1 MAFSLGLRTYRYYIS
16 TYSVDICMGQT
27 RSGAASRQ
35 VFNLLGARVVYLV
48 PKASFILGRL
58 EMTEPV
64 KRRVFTVYFH
74 TELTVTSNKGQK
86 LT

>member
-1 MAFSLGLRTYRYYIS
+1 
-16 TYSVDICMGQT
+16 MGQT
-27 RSGAASRQ
+27 GSAAALRQ
-35 VFNLLGARVVYLV
+35 VFNLLWARVMYLV
-48 PKASFILGRL
+48 PKASFIVGRP

-64 KRRVFTVYFH
+64 ERRVFTIYFH